1 MKRKWRKWVALILC
15 MGMLSGSSI
24 LTYADEPAVAE
35 SQSAAEENTEGT
47 AASET
52 EEMDAASEVSEEN
65 EEVQS
70 EAEQTGEGQTADTSS
85 GAQSGADAGMSMAA
99 KEVYSIDENG
109 NVYLLEEDNGG
120 VVEESS
126 ARRYARAA
134 SEKIVNFRAN
144 ASGQTVSDITEY
156 TEYNTGESGY
166 VYGRS
171 GADAAYLGEVNG
183 KVKFMIAGVVG
194 LVDKSKVQVVN
205 LSSAKSYSCYYADGT
220 NLIHNI
226 TMNMTTP
233 GYGGSVNVGPQQS
246 YMKTG
251 QTYYSYDGHYFYQNY
266 STMLSDYR
274 NNTRKNSINPDN
286 PYYNYFQ
293 YLPLRSQT
301 GYSGSALNN
310 MINKHATGSSKMN
323 NTGTNFVNRQNSYG
337 TNALIMASVGAIES
351 GWGSSSIAQSKNN
364 LFGLNAVDSSPGE
377 SADTYKSV
385 DACIQ
390 TFSETYLSKRYLR
403 AGWSF
408 YHGGFLGDKASGMNV
423 SYASD
428 PYWGE
433 KIANIAWQLD
443 NENGQKDRYKY
454 TIGIKDT
461 INTKYNVVNVR
472 KEANTASNVLYT
484 TTSSSGRSVSNYAVL
499 IKGSSGSFYQIQSDP
514 VLNSGRTAIN
524 SSSGAYNFSNMYAYI
539 SKDYVT
545 VVSGKVSGGGDT
557 QTPSASEGI
566 TYSVHAQ
573 TYGWMGEQKDGAMA
587 GTEGEAKR
595 LEAVKI
601 KLRDPSVS
609 GSVKYRSHIQ
619 SIGWTDWKS
628 DGAMSGTEGQAKRME
643 AIRIQL
649 TGKMAE
655 KYDIYY
661 RVHCQTYGWLDWAK
675 NGETAGTTDGAKRME
690 ALEIRLVKKGGA
702 APGETMRTYVQPLLQ
717 YQTHVQTYGWQEMA
731 EGGVKAGTEGQA
743 KRMEALKLSL
753 VNQKYSGNI
762 EYKVHV
768 QTYGWM
774 NTMRNGALAG
784 TTGQAKRMEAI
795 QIQLTGQMA
804 KQYDIYYRVHSQSY
818 GWLGWAKNGQSAGT
832 EGLAK
837 RMEAI
842 QIVLV
847 KKGGEAPGSTDQR
860 FVKA

>member
-24 LTYADEPAVAE
+24 LTYADESAMAE
-35 SQSAAEENTEGT
+35 SQSAAEENTEQT

-70 EAEQTGEGQTADTSS
+70 EAEQPGEGQTADTSS
-85 GAQSGADAGMSMAA
+85 GDQSGADAGMSMAA

-171 GADAAYLGEVNG
+171 GADAAYLGEENG
-183 KVKFMIAGVVG
+183 KVKFMMAGVVG

-205 LSSAKSYSCYYADGT
+205 LSSAKSYSQYYADGT
-220 NLIHNI
+220 NLIHRI
-226 TMNMTTP
+226 TMNMTTS
-233 GYGGSVNVGPQQS
+233 GWGGFVNVGPQQS

-251 QTYYSYDGHYFYQNY
+251 QSYYSYDGHYFYQNY

-274 NNTRKNSINPDN
+274 NNTRQNSINAN
-286 PYYNYFQ
+286 SPYYNYFQ

-301 GYSGSALNN
+301 AYSGSALNN
-310 MINKHATGSSKMN
+310 MINRHASGNSKMN
-323 NTGTNFVNRQNSYG
+323 NTGANFVNRQNSYG

-545 VVSGKVSGGGDT
+545 VVSGKVSGGDT
-557 QTPSASEGI
+557 QTPSSSEGI

-573 TYGWMGEQKDGAMA
+573 TYGWMGDKQDGAMA

-818 GWLGWAKNGQSAGT
+818 GWLGWAKNGESAGT

>member
-24 LTYADEPAVAE
+24 LTYADEPAMAE
-35 SQSAAEENTEGT
+35 SQSAAEENTEQT

-70 EAEQTGEGQTADTSS
+70 EAEQTGESQTADTSS
-85 GAQSGADAGMSMAA
+85 GDQSGADAGMSMAA

-205 LSSAKSYSCYYADGT
+205 LSSAKSYSCYYANGT

-443 NENGQKDRYKY
+443 NENGQKDRYRY

-545 VVSGKVSGGGDT
+545 VVSGKVSGGDT
-557 QTPSASEGI
+557 QTPSSSEGI

-573 TYGWMGEQKDGAMA
+573 TYGWMGDKQDGAMA

-784 TTGQAKRMEAI
+784 TTGQEKRMEAI

-818 GWLGWAKNGQSAGT
+818 GWLGWAKNGESAGT

>member
-24 LTYADEPAVAE
+24 LTYADEPAMAE
-35 SQSAAEENTEGT
+35 SQSAAEENTEQT

-52 EEMDAASEVSEEN
+52 EEMDAALEVSEEN

-70 EAEQTGEGQTADTSS
+70 EAEQTGESQTADTSS
-85 GAQSGADAGMSMAA
+85 GDQSGADAGMSMAA

-233 GYGGSVNVGPQQS
+233 GYGGYVNVGPQQS

-310 MINKHATGSSKMN
+310 MINRHASGNSKMN
-323 NTGTNFVNRQNSYG
+323 NTGANFVNR
-337 TNALIMASVGAIES
+337 
-351 GWGSSSIAQSKNN
+351 WGISSIAQSKNN

-545 VVSGKVSGGGDT
+545 AVSGKVSGGGDT
-557 QTPSASEGI
+557 QTPSSSEGI

-573 TYGWMGEQKDGAMA
+573 TYGWMGDKQDGAMA

-661 RVHCQTYGWLDWAK
+661 RVHVQTYGWLDWAK

-690 ALEIRLVKKGGA
+690 ALEIRLVKKGGT

-717 YQTHVQTYGWQEMA
+717 YQTHVQSYGWQEIA

-753 VNQKYSGNI
+753 VNQQYSGNI

-784 TTGQAKRMEAI
+784 TTGQAKRMEAV

-818 GWLGWAKNGQSAGT
+818 GWLGWAKNGESAGT

-837 RMEAI
+837 RMDAI
-842 QIVLV
+842 LIVLV

>member
-1 MKRKWRKWVALILC
+1 
-15 MGMLSGSSI
+15 
-24 LTYADEPAVAE
+24 
-35 SQSAAEENTEGT
+35 
-47 AASET
+47 
-52 EEMDAASEVSEEN
+52 
-65 EEVQS
+65 
-70 EAEQTGEGQTADTSS
+70 
-85 GAQSGADAGMSMAA
+85 
-99 KEVYSIDENG
+99 
-109 NVYLLEEDNGG
+109 
-120 VVEESS
+120 
-126 ARRYARAA
+126 
-134 SEKIVNFRAN
+134 
-144 ASGQTVSDITEY
+144 
-156 TEYNTGESGY
+156 
-166 VYGRS
+166 
-171 GADAAYLGEVNG
+171 
-183 KVKFMIAGVVG
+183 
-194 LVDKSKVQVVN
+194 
-205 LSSAKSYSCYYADGT
+205 
-220 NLIHNI
+220 
-226 TMNMTTP
+226 
-233 GYGGSVNVGPQQS
+233 
-246 YMKTG
+246 
-251 QTYYSYDGHYFYQNY
+251 
-266 STMLSDYR
+266 
-274 NNTRKNSINPDN
+274 
-286 PYYNYFQ
+286 
-293 YLPLRSQT
+293 
-301 GYSGSALNN
+301 
-310 MINKHATGSSKMN
+310 
-323 NTGTNFVNRQNSYG
+323 
-337 TNALIMASVGAIES
+337 
-351 GWGSSSIAQSKNN
+351 
-364 LFGLNAVDSSPGE
+364 
-377 SADTYKSV
+377 
-385 DACIQ
+385 
-390 TFSETYLSKRYLR
+390 
-403 AGWSF
+403 
-408 YHGGFLGDKASGMNV
+408 MNV

-557 QTPSASEGI
+557 QTPSSSEGI
-566 TYSVHAQ
+566 IYSVHAQ

-643 AIRIQL
+643 AIQIQL

-717 YQTHVQTYGWQEMA
+717 YQTHVQTYGWKEMA

-818 GWLGWAKNGQSAGT
+818 GWLGWAKNGESAGT
-832 EGLAK
+832 KGLAK

>member
-24 LTYADEPAVAE
+24 LTYADEPAMAE
-35 SQSAAEENTEGT
+35 SQSAAEENTEQ
-47 AASET
+47 AATSET
-52 EEMDAASEVSEEN
+52 EEMDAALEVSEEN

-70 EAEQTGEGQTADTSS
+70 EAEQTGESQTADTSS
-85 GAQSGADAGMSMAA
+85 GDQSGADAGMSMAA

-144 ASGQTVSDITEY
+144 ASGQTVTDITEY

-205 LSSAKSYSCYYADGT
+205 LSSAKSYSCYYANGT

-310 MINKHATGSSKMN
+310 MINRHASGNSKMN
-323 NTGTNFVNRQNSYG
+323 NTGANFVNRQNSYG

-484 TTSSSGRSVSNYAVL
+484 TTSSSGRYVYKYAVF
-499 IKGSSGSFYQIQSDP
+499 IKGSSGSF
-514 VLNSGRTAIN
+514 
-524 SSSGAYNFSNMYAYI
+524 
-539 SKDYVT
+539 
-545 VVSGKVSGGGDT
+545 
-557 QTPSASEGI
+557 
-566 TYSVHAQ
+566 
-573 TYGWMGEQKDGAMA
+573 
-587 GTEGEAKR
+587 
-595 LEAVKI
+595 
-601 KLRDPSVS
+601 
-609 GSVKYRSHIQ
+609 
-619 SIGWTDWKS
+619 
-628 DGAMSGTEGQAKRME
+628 
-643 AIRIQL
+643 
-649 TGKMAE
+649 
-655 KYDIYY
+655 
-661 RVHCQTYGWLDWAK
+661 
-675 NGETAGTTDGAKRME
+675 
-690 ALEIRLVKKGGA
+690 
-702 APGETMRTYVQPLLQ
+702 
-717 YQTHVQTYGWQEMA
+717 
-731 EGGVKAGTEGQA
+731 
-743 KRMEALKLSL
+743 
-753 VNQKYSGNI
+753 
-762 EYKVHV
+762 
-768 QTYGWM
+768 
-774 NTMRNGALAG
+774 
-784 TTGQAKRMEAI
+784 
-795 QIQLTGQMA
+795 
-804 KQYDIYYRVHSQSY
+804 
-818 GWLGWAKNGQSAGT
+818 
-832 EGLAK
+832 
-837 RMEAI
+837 
-842 QIVLV
+842 
-847 KKGGEAPGSTDQR
+847 
-860 FVKA
+860 

>member
-24 LTYADEPAVAE
+24 LTYADESAMAE
-35 SQSAAEENTEGT
+35 SQSAAEENTEQT

-70 EAEQTGEGQTADTSS
+70 EAEQPGEGQTADTSS
-85 GAQSGADAGMSMAA
+85 GDQSGADAGMSMAA

-171 GADAAYLGEVNG
+171 GADAAYLGEENG
-183 KVKFMIAGVVG
+183 KVKFMMAGVVG

-205 LSSAKSYSCYYADGT
+205 LSSAKSYSQYYADGT
-220 NLIHNI
+220 NLIHRI
-226 TMNMTTP
+226 TMNMTTS
-233 GYGGSVNVGPQQS
+233 GWGGFVNVGPQQS

-251 QTYYSYDGHYFYQNY
+251 QSYYSYDGHYFYQNY

-274 NNTRKNSINPDN
+274 NNTRQNSINAN
-286 PYYNYFQ
+286 SPYYNYFQ

-301 GYSGSALNN
+301 AYSGSALNN
-310 MINKHATGSSKMN
+310 MINRHASGNSKMN
-323 NTGTNFVNRQNSYG
+323 NTGANFVNRQNSYG

-545 VVSGKVSGGGDT
+545 VVSGKVSGGYT
-557 QTPSASEGI
+557 QTPSSSEGI

-573 TYGWMGEQKDGAMA
+573 TYGWMGDKQDGAMA

-818 GWLGWAKNGQSAGT
+818 GWLGWAKNGESAGT

>member
-24 LTYADEPAVAE
+24 LTYADEPAMAE

-52 EEMDAASEVSEEN
+52 EEMDAALEVSEEN

-70 EAEQTGEGQTADTSS
+70 EAEQTGESQTADTSS
-85 GAQSGADAGMSMAA
+85 GDQSGADAGMSMAA

-171 GADAAYLGEVNG
+171 GADAAYLGEENG
-183 KVKFMIAGVVG
+183 KVKFMMAGVVG

-205 LSSAKSYSCYYADGT
+205 LSSAKSYSQYYADGT
-220 NLIHNI
+220 NLIHRI
-226 TMNMTTP
+226 TMNMTTS
-233 GYGGSVNVGPQQS
+233 GWGGFVNVGPKQS

-251 QTYYSYDGHYFYQNY
+251 QSYYSYDGHYFYQNY

-274 NNTRKNSINPDN
+274 NNTRQNSINAN
-286 PYYNYFQ
+286 SPYYNYFQ

-301 GYSGSALNN
+301 AYSGSALNN
-310 MINKHATGSSKMN
+310 MINKHASGNSKMN
-323 NTGTNFVNRQNSYG
+323 NTGANFVNRQNSYG

-377 SADTYKSV
+377 SADAYKSV

-557 QTPSASEGI
+557 QTPSSSEGI

-643 AIRIQL
+643 AIQIQL

-731 EGGVKAGTEGQA
+731 EGGVKAGTEGRA

-818 GWLGWAKNGQSAGT
+818 GWLGWAKNGESAGT